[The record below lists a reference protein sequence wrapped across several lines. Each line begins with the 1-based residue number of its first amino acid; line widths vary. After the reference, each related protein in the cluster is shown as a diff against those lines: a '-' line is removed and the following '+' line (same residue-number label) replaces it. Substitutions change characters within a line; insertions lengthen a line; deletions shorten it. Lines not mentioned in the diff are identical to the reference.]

1 MLLKTAAIELKRS
14 NPNAVLVSLHP
25 GTVNT
30 GLSKPFKGEQIGR
43 TPLDAASDMLN
54 ALNQLTPTDTGNFVS
69 YNGERLPW

>member
-1 MLLKTAAIELKRS
+1 
-14 NPNAVLVSLHP
+14 LVSLHP